1 MITILNGDCRDVLR
15 TLPDASVQCC
25 VTSPPYFN
33 LRDYGVAGQIG
44 LEPTPD
50 DFVAEMVAVFRDVRR
65 VLRDDGVLFLNL
77 GDSYFGSNQTGGTKS
92 LEGSAKRAG
101 RMFSKPVGAQRAI
114 ACDTSGTKPEGFQ
127 ASGCLCGSLCDACR
141 AAYRLGISHNGNLLA
156 PTPAPSIGVSTH
168 EHMVLPPGHLPTL
181 GLTGRGDHS
190 EAAILDPEQAS
201 RLAGEPPRD
210 APVSMTHGSSRRPQA
225 EPPRSGQPSGCLS
238 CGRSLPDCVPASAR
252 MGGCTCGTSAPG
264 SASDSLG
271 KGASGLAYPHL
282 TTKALKPKDLIGIPW
297 RVAFALQADGW
308 YLRSDIIWHKPN
320 PMPES
325 VTDRPTSAHEHVF
338 LFSKSERYHYDAEA
352 IKEPAVAA
360 EAEGGPALK
369 RNARNVW
376 TIATRP
382 FPEAHFATFPPELA
396 ERCILAGCPAGG
408 TVLDPF
414 GGAGTTGLVAD
425 RLQRHAVL
433 IELNP
438 EYAAM
443 AERRIAREGGL
454 FADVGVSQRGAVA

>member
-1 MITILNGDCRDVLR
+1 MNVKILIGDCRDVLR

-25 VTSPPYFN
+25 VTSPPYFG

-65 VLRDDGVLFLNL
+65 VLRDDGTLWLNL
-77 GDSYFGSNQTGGTKS
+77 GDSYASTVKGSGGAGKS
-92 LEGSAKRAG
+92 
-101 RMFSKPVGAQRAI
+101 
-114 ACDTSGTKPEGFQ
+114 
-127 ASGCLCGSLCDACR
+127 
-141 AAYRLGISHNGNLLA
+141 RLGPNRDLQN
-156 PTPAPSIGVSTH
+156 IGH
-168 EHMVLPPGHLPTL
+168 
-181 GLTGRGDHS
+181 
-190 EAAILDPEQAS
+190 QKF
-201 RLAGEPPRD
+201 EP
-210 APVSMTHGSSRRPQA
+210 RRFDMQ
-225 EPPRSGQPSGCLS
+225 G
-238 CGRSLPDCVPASAR
+238 
-252 MGGCTCGTSAPG
+252 
-264 SASDSLG
+264 
-271 KGASGLAYPHL
+271 
-282 TTKALKPKDLIGIPW
+282 LKPKDLIGIPW

-382 FPEAHFATFPPELA
+382 FLEAHFATFPPELA

-414 GGAGTTGLVAD
+414 GGAGTTGLVAG
-425 RLQRHAVL
+425 RLQRSAIL
-433 IELNP
+433 IELNSD
-438 EYAAM
+438 YVAM
-443 AERRIAREGGL
+443 AERRIAREAGM
-454 FADVGVSQRGAVA
+454 FSAVDVEPAA